1 MHITNKSIECYC
13 IASEKSWQLQIC
25 MQWRQMITRGKTTN
39 TWPSFILYRTK
50 GSKVFFFS
58 GAVDSGY
65 NAARRCIQHFFSL
78 YFVVF
83 RYSNLDSSDCRWTLF
98 DLIYCICYWK
108 PVKWQTWRTKPRYV
122 NIGQSVLRFQAS
134 GVGHINAPLHSL
146 THWFLLGDK
155 AIHLNAS
162 FFKLI
167 IRNSS
172 LGTCCEIDLMSMPKS
187 LTADLSILVQVMAW
201 CRHTTSHCLSQYW
214 PRSVSPYGVTTAL

>member
-1 MHITNKSIECYC
+1 METNDNPRQNHKHMTVIHPLSHKRFNGVF
-13 IASEKSWQLQIC
+13 SQVQLIPVI
-25 MQWRQMITRGKTTN
+25 MQPDAVYNI
-39 TWPSFILYRTK
+39 SFQ
-50 GSKVFFFS
+50 
-58 GAVDSGY
+58 
-65 NAARRCIQHFFSL
+65 NSL

-83 RYSNLDSSDCRWTLF
+83 RYSNLDSSYCRWTLF
-98 DLIYCICYWK
+98 DLIYSIWK

-122 NIGQSVLRFQAS
+122 NIGQSALRFQAS

-162 FFKLI
+162 FFELI

-201 CRHTTSHCLSQYW
+201 CRQATSHCLSQYW